1 MHEDHSKSTKIM
13 KPMKF
18 PDVDDILPHVPS
30 LLISSALPVHL
41 LRQVP
46 EKLKKPL
53 KTTHVEGIQVSTGT
67 LADNASGP
75 HF

>member
-1 MHEDHSKSTKIM
+1 MNEDHRKSTKIM

-41 LRQVP
+41 LRQVSK
-46 EKLKKPL
+46 KLKKPMKKKPSVFQLFL
-53 KTTHVEGIQVSTGT
+53 KPKRNLS
-67 LADNASGP
+67 
-75 HF
+75 

>member
-1 MHEDHSKSTKIM
+1 MHEDHRKSTKIM

-41 LRQVP
+41 LRQVF
-46 EKLKKPL
+46 
-53 KTTHVEGIQVSTGT
+53 TGPKGWRMTGSALTRWT
-67 LADNASGP
+67 LYFPAWNY
-75 HF
+75 